1 MAKFSGEGG
10 AKQYSARDAR
20 VAVYNGLTWGAIP
33 FTRNRELT
41 IVDDGTLDQ
50 RDFAYLVSVRSSY
63 LAVRCNGNI
72 IVEPYSPHRFG
83 RQFGFCQGI
92 PGTLNKDVRSGSEAD
107 LVFSWRICNAYNT
120 KFKLICPPLS
130 LKIADLT
137 ASGFAEWWSK
147 VHIIDDF
154 DQYIDL
160 LISSTRVTKK
170 VKQRKEVVDTQLS
183 SVQHGKGKVLVIGPS
198 NDKEER
204 TSKRKPTELTQEV
217 LGTLETQRVVSGNNT
232 MTVDNV
238 SDETDKER
246 HWKRTKTTKLRSHDL
261 TVELFGDSSPAAQ
274 RSLDM
279 PGMGETCENN
289 VVKPH
294 SKALPL
300 SAPEFTKLDAD
311 KVIED
316 GQLQLALILWENVQ
330 LKIARTPFNQVH
342 LLIEEVEKEIS
353 ALQEKKAKLE
363 SSLKENEKALE
374 VIRTDVSHIQE
385 EMASAESRPILSEA
399 DANALKVLEDLLKSS
414 REDLKNLKWK
424 P

>member
-10 AKQYSARDAR
+10 AKQFSARDAR
-20 VAVYNGLTWGAIP
+20 VAVYNGLTWGTIP

-63 LAVRCNGNI
+63 LVVLCNGNI
-72 IVEPYSPHRFG
+72 IIEPYSPHQFG
-83 RQFGFCQGI
+83 RQFGFCQDI

-120 KFKLICPPLS
+120 KCKLICPPLS

-160 LISSTRVTKK
+160 LISSTRATKK

-183 SVQHGKGKVLVIGPS
+183 SVQHGKGKVLAIGPS

-204 TSKRKPTELTQEV
+204 SPKRKSTQLTQEV
-217 LGTLETQRVVSGNNT
+217 IGTLENQRVVSGNNT
-232 MTVDNV
+232 MIVDNV

-246 HWKRTKTTKLRSHDL
+246 HWKRTKTTKLQSHDL
-261 TVELFGDSSPAAQ
+261 AVELFGDLSPAHSEASISDSHDFDKLADQ
-274 RSLDM
+274 VGNSGTHHSSERIVPLERSIPQPSSIVSPPRQSRSLPRM
-279 PGMGETCENN
+279 ASNLQPQLPSSLFYGSMASVGRSIHCN
-289 VVKPH
+289 
-294 SKALPL
+294 SKAL
-300 SAPEFTKLDAD
+300 
-311 KVIED
+311 
-316 GQLQLALILWENVQ
+316 ENPST
-330 LKIARTPFNQVH
+330 RT
-342 LLIEEVEKEIS
+342 
-353 ALQEKKAKLE
+353 
-363 SSLKENEKALE
+363 
-374 VIRTDVSHIQE
+374 
-385 EMASAESRPILSEA
+385 
-399 DANALKVLEDLLKSS
+399 
-414 REDLKNLKWK
+414 
-424 P
+424 